1 MITLLNQYKN
11 ARKEL
16 RYMLAEL
23 SSKEKELMDM
33 LITKKD
39 QERAKLKNELEII
52 KKDKGYI
59 NSMINSTSK
68 IIEWLET
75 GVNPYFQKGI
85 DVNGAYHIKYLSNM
99 DILPD
104 LTERFR
110 TEREELDVS
119 DEQIKIVQ
127 RAIMNLSERERDCLI
142 LHIGQ
147 GMSMSEVSEQLG
159 ISKASVQTYIKRA
172 REKIE
177 EVVK

>member
-1 MITLLNQYKN
+1 MIVLLNQYKN

-16 RYMLAEL
+16 RNMLATLGTSEQD
-23 SSKEKELMDM
+23 KED
-33 LITKKD
+33 
-39 QERAKLKNELEII
+39 RKL
-52 KKDKGYI
+52 I
-59 NSMINSTSK
+59 NSMIDSTSK

-85 DVNGAYHIKYLSNM
+85 DVNGAYHIQYLSNM

-104 LTERFR
+104 LTERFT

-119 DEQIKIVQ
+119 DEEVKTVQ
-127 RAIMNLSERERDCLI
+127 KAIMKLSGRERDCLI
-142 LHIGQ
+142 LHVSQ